1 MSQGVVRH
9 DENCRL
15 CGSNRINVVLKLR
28 DTPLEDQFVREEA
41 IEIEQPLYPLEVA
54 LCDSCG
60 YVYLPHLINPTFSYA
75 DYVYVSGVTVG
86 LRDHFNQYAKSIV
99 EDFRVPIESLAIDL
113 GSNDGSMLASFKAL
127 GMKVLGVEPASSIA
141 EHANKMGLTTINGFF
156 SDTVAREILALNGKA
171 GVITANYM
179 YANVEDVIGFTKNV
193 ARLLTSNGIFVV
205 QTGYHPE
212 QMKINMFDYVYHEH
226 FSYFTVEVLKNIFSR
241 CGLELVHVEKTSPKG
256 GSIRVVGQLK
266 GGNLAIDPSVDRM
279 IAEENNAGM
288 RKIETYKEF
297 ASGLLKIKEQLLEKL
312 VQLRIAGKKIVGF
325 GASHSTTT
333 LLYHFELAK
342 FIDYL
347 VDDNAVKHDTYS
359 PGNHIPVYSSELL
372 YKDKPDYVL
381 MLAWQHQLSILSRHQ
396 KYIDDGGHWI
406 IPLSQLKII

>member
-1 MSQGVVRH
+1 MSEGVVRH

-15 CGSNRINVVLKLR
+15 CGSNRITVVLKFK

-41 IEIEQPLYPLEVA
+41 KEIEQPLYPLDVA
-54 LCDSCG
+54 LCEACG
-60 YVYLPHLINPTFSYA
+60 YVHLPYLINPTSSYA

-86 LRDHFNQYAKSIV
+86 LRDHFNQYAKEIV
-99 EDFRVPIESLAIDL
+99 EDFRVPKESLAIDL
-113 GSNDGSMLASFKAL
+113 GSNDGSMLASFKSL
-127 GMKVLGVEPASSIA
+127 GMKVLGVEPATSIA
-141 EHANKMGLTTINGFF
+141 GQANKIGLPTINAFF
-156 SDTVAREILALNGKA
+156 TDSVVGEILALHGKA
-171 GVITANYM
+171 GIITANYM

-193 ARLLTSNGIFVV
+193 AKLLAPNGVFVV

-226 FSYFTVEVLKNIFSR
+226 FSYFTVDVLKNVFSR

-256 GSIRVVGQLK
+256 GSIRIVGQLK

-279 IAEENNAGM
+279 IADENNAGM

-297 ASGLLKIKEQLLEKL
+297 ALGLLRIKEQLLEKL
-312 VQLRIAGKKIVGF
+312 VQLKISGKKIVGF

-333 LLYHFELAK
+333 LLYHFEIAPFL
-342 FIDYL
+342 DYL
-347 VDDNAVKHDTYS
+347 VDDNILKHGTYS

-372 YKDKPDYVL
+372 YKDKPDYVV
-381 MLAWQHQLSILSRHQ
+381 MLAWQHQSSILSGHQ
-396 KYIDDGGHWI
+396 KYIDDGGHWV
-406 IPLSQLKII
+406 IPLPELKII